1 MKKLLQAVKAELG
14 TRMTG
19 MRAIDIF
26 ITPHTNLIPAGT
38 QFPAIGIKDGSIKR
52 AELMG
57 GDSLDKEMVVTLIP
71 YVKIYPG
78 EKSIIGSGVF
88 KGILDI
94 VEDIH
99 EVLDDNFLG
108 IDGMEAA
115 FCGDEKGSE
124 MFGNPEDG
132 LQRKIITYTYEKR
145 SER

>member
-1 MKKLLQAVKAELG
+1 MKTLLQAVKAALQAN
-14 TRMTG
+14 MSG

-71 YVKIYPG
+71 YVKVYPG

-88 KGILDI
+88 KGVLDV

-99 EVLDDNFLG
+99 EVLDDNLLG
-108 IDGMEAA
+108 IEGMESA
-115 FCGDEKGSE
+115 FCGDEKESE
-124 MFGNPEDG
+124 MFGKLEDG

>member
-1 MKKLLQAVKAELG
+1 MKTLLQAVKAELW
-14 TRMTG
+14 TRMSG
-19 MRAIDIF
+19 LRAIDIF

-52 AELMG
+52 TELMG
-57 GDSLDKEMVVTLIP
+57 GDSLDKEMKVILIP
-71 YVKIYPG
+71 YVKVYPG

-88 KGILDI
+88 KGVLD
-94 VEDIH
+94 VVGDIH
-99 EVLDDNFLG
+99 EVLDDNLLG
-108 IDGMEAA
+108 IEGMDAA
-115 FCGDEKGSE
+115 FCGDENESE

>member
-1 MKKLLQAVKAELG
+1 LKTLLQAVKAELG

-38 QFPAIGIKDGSIKR
+38 QFPAIGIKDGAVKR
-52 AELMG
+52 HELAG
-57 GDSLDKEMVVTLIP
+57 GDSLDRDLIVSLIP
-71 YVKIYPG
+71 YVKAYPG

-99 EVLDDNFLG
+99 EILDDNFLG

-115 FCGDEKGSE
+115 FCEDENESE

-132 LQRKIITYTYEKR
+132 LQRKIIKYKYERR

>member
-1 MKKLLQAVKAELG
+1 MKALLQAVKAELQAG
-14 TRMTG
+14 MTG
-19 MRAIDIF
+19 LRTIDIF

-57 GDSLDKEMVVTLIP
+57 GDSLDKEIKVILIP
-71 YVKIYPG
+71 YVKVYPG

-88 KGILDI
+88 KGILDV

-99 EVLDDNFLG
+99 EILDDNLLG
-108 IDGMEAA
+108 IAGMEAA
-115 FCGDEKGSE
+115 FCGDENESE

-132 LQRKIITYTYEKR
+132 LQRKIINYTYEKR